1 MYSDATD
8 AVIHTML
15 LMLANTSNVDV
26 TGKNADDVPQPGA
39 RCKERAR
46 NVAQRRLIASPQ
58 KATQQIYCRADS
70 CSRQVEGKDGSHAEA
85 TVHGLLEKLQRS
97 GFPSSHR
104 ALEERLQ
111 RTFVFS
117 RPTSNRVSV

>member
-1 MYSDATD
+1 MYSDATA
-8 AVIHTML
+8 AVTNTML
-15 LMLANTSNVDV
+15 LMLANTSKVDV
-26 TGKNADDVPQPGA
+26 AGKNADDVPQPGA
-39 RCKERAR
+39 RRKVRAR
-46 NVAQRRLIASPQ
+46 NVAERGLIASPQ
-58 KATQQIYCRADS
+58 KATQQTDCRAEGY
-70 CSRQVEGKDGSHAEA
+70 SRQVEGKNGSHGEA

-104 ALEERLQ
+104 ALEERLR